1 MSLKAVV
8 EEMRDTPV
16 QHWNLGI
23 GPITCHAWN
32 KDRTQIAVSASSNE
46 IHIFSWRN
54 GDWVNTCTLTEHDL
68 PVTGLDWAPNTN
80 RIVSCSRDKNAFV
93 WTFDKGVWKPELV
106 LVELRSSRL
115 KQFSESCVTTHQGAA
130 KHDASFRS
138 LQKSEDVRFQRAA
151 TCVKWSP
158 AENKFAVGSGSRLVS
173 VCYYEK
179 ENDWWVAKQ
188 IRKPIRSTV
197 NCIDWHPN
205 NVLLAVGACDF
216 RARVWVAKQIRKPIR
231 STVNCIDWHPN
242 NVLLAVGACDFRAR
256 VFSAWVKEV
265 DEKPSPNPW
274 GSKMPFGQLLAEFQ
288 ISGWVHHV
296 AFSPSGCRL
305 AFVAHDSSISY
316 VDANQDNTVAHTLR
330 TRCLPFTSAEWVT
343 ENSIVVAG
351 HDYSPVLYTVVDG
364 GLKEVCKLDVPSE
377 ERVSSVN
384 SALQMFRNIDRNA
397 ASEQVNVQLKTLHQN
412 MIT

>member
-1 MSLKAVV
+1 
-8 EEMRDTPV
+8 MRDTPV

-106 LVELRSSRL
+106 LV
-115 KQFSESCVTTHQGAA
+115 
-130 KHDASFRS
+130 
-138 LQKSEDVRFQRAA
+138 RFQRAA

-179 ENDWWVAKQ
+179 ENDW
-188 IRKPIRSTV
+188 
-197 NCIDWHPN
+197 
-205 NVLLAVGACDF
+205 
-216 RARVWVAKQIRKPIR
+216 WVAKQIRKPIR

-412 MIT
+412 MITQILPHSGSKGNILKFTTCGTDGLIALWDLKNNAAVVH

>member
-1 MSLKAVV
+1 
-8 EEMRDTPV
+8 MRDAPV
-16 QHWNLGI
+16 LHWNLGI

-32 KDRTQIAVSASSNE
+32 KDRTLDVSDDLLTAFDLEIAVSASSNE
-46 IHIFSWRN
+46 ICIFTWRN
-54 GDWVNTCTLTEHDL
+54 GDWVNTFTLAEHDL

-106 LVELRSSRL
+106 LV
-115 KQFSESCVTTHQGAA
+115 
-130 KHDASFRS
+130 
-138 LQKSEDVRFQRAA
+138 RFQRAA

-158 AENKFAVGSGSRLVS
+158 EENKFAVGSGSKLVS
-173 VCYYEK
+173 VCYYER
-179 ENDWWVAKQ
+179 ENDW
-188 IRKPIRSTV
+188 
-197 NCIDWHPN
+197 
-205 NVLLAVGACDF
+205 
-216 RARVWVAKQIRKPIR
+216 WVAKQIRKPIR

-274 GSKMPFGQLLAEFQ
+274 GSKMPFGQLMAEFQ
-288 ISGWVHHV
+288 VSGWVHHV
-296 AFSPSGCRL
+296 TFSPSGCRL

-316 VDANQDNTVAHTLR
+316 VDANQDNTVTHTLR
-330 TRCLPFTSAEWVT
+330 TSSLPFTSAEWVT
-343 ENSIVVAG
+343 ENSLVAAG
-351 HDYSPVLYTVVDG
+351 HDYSPVLFTVMDG
-364 GLKEVCKLDVPSE
+364 GFKEVCKLDVPSE
-377 ERVSSVN
+377 QRVSSVN

-412 MIT
+412 MIKQILPHSGSKNNIIKFTTCGTDGLIALWDLKVT